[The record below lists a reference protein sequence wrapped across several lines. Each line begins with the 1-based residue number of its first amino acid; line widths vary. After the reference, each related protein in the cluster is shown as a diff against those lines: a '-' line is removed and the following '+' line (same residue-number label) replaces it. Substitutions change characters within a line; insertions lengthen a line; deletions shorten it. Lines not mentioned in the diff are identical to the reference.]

1 MKHQP
6 MSHHLAVG
14 DRVDL
19 PQWSSF
25 RTLYPIFECTELLAF
40 VGVETGW
47 GKPWR
52 VYKLLL
58 IDENQ
63 KPKPAGVTQLEG
75 CAPLQRDTL
84 IVDLPRGQSGKEAA
98 STAALQMLSL
108 VDIRKEFRT
117 KSELIEHVGK
127 QRGANQRLAADR
139 LASAIKAHANK
150 IEQRS
155 VVNIVLDTWKRGGSI
170 GGDSGSMRAMTALL
184 YDLDATVSTCERSV
198 ESARELAK
206 TFEGKQS

>member
-25 RTLYPIFECTELLAF
+25 RTLYPIFECMELLAF

-52 VYKLLL
+52 VYKLML
-58 IDENQ
+58 IDKEQ
-63 KPKPAGVTQLEG
+63 HQPAGVTQLDG
-75 CAPLQRDTL
+75 CAPLQRGALVLT
-84 IVDLPRGQSGKEAA
+84 LPRGQSGKEAA
-98 STAALQMLSL
+98 SIAALQHLSL
-108 VDIRKEFRT
+108 VDMRKEFHT
-117 KSELIEHVGK
+117 KSELIEQQAK

-139 LASAIKAHANK
+139 LASAIKQHASK
-150 IEQRS
+150 LEQ
-155 VVNIVLDTWKRGGSI
+155 LDTVRGICERWKA
-170 GGDSGSMRAMTALL
+170 SGHVLISLKDRTALEAIAREIDIEA
-184 YDLDATVSTCERSV
+184 YERAV
-198 ESARELAK
+198 ERARELAK